1 MDKDKILAKL
11 LEKNER
17 LEAELN
23 SLKSQVKALDSRIED
38 DAAEIARWKEL
49 YFSEKDK
56 RYGRKSEN
64 KDIPNCL
71 QLLLFD
77 ELENTVEGATAESDN
92 DFSHFIIIRN

>member
-1 MDKDKILAKL
+1 M
-11 LEKNER
+11 
-17 LEAELN
+17 
-23 SLKSQVKALDSRIED
+23 
-38 DAAEIARWKEL
+38 L

-64 KDIPNCL
+64 NDIPNCL